1 MIKTKFSLNNK
12 SDYLHKHRKHD
23 HIGKIWGER
32 GFRPVEDNSN
42 YQISEKKLIST
53 HKYIQN

>member
-42 YQISEKKLIST
+42 YQISEKRQIST
-53 HKYIQN
+53 HK